1 MGSIGVVAVHASYE
15 KMLDNEGVAVTI
27 IQAGDKKTDGTPYKN
42 LTDSTKT
49 DIQQRVNE
57 NYAEF
62 TALVA
67 DNRHLSV
74 DDVIK
79 TQAACYTAKDAMEL
93 GLIDAVAMSVDETIS
108 DFINQPEK
116 GQQTMTKEV
125 QKADA
130 GADERKRIQTIMG
143 AAASC
148 AGVQN
153 LANHLAFNTALSAEE
168 ATAIL
173 EASKADYEAQ
183 AKQAKPVE
191 TAEAVKDEPNHLAEA
206 MAQNGSPN
214 VGADN
219 ADAEKAQDAVNMDL
233 VANYA
238 NAVNVI

>member
-1 MGSIGVVAVHASYE
+1 
-15 KMLDNEGVAVTI
+15 
-27 IQAGDKKTDGTPYKN
+27 
-42 LTDSTKT
+42 
-49 DIQQRVNE
+49 
-57 NYAEF
+57 
-62 TALVA
+62 
-67 DNRHLSV
+67 
-74 DDVIK
+74 
-79 TQAACYTAKDAMEL
+79 MEL

-116 GQQTMTKEV
+116 GQSTMTKEV
-125 QKADA
+125 QKADAGADA

-148 AGVQN
+148 AGVKN

-183 AKQAKPVE
+183 SKPVE

-206 MAQNGSPN
+206 MAKNGSPN

-238 NAVNVI
+238 NAVNVN